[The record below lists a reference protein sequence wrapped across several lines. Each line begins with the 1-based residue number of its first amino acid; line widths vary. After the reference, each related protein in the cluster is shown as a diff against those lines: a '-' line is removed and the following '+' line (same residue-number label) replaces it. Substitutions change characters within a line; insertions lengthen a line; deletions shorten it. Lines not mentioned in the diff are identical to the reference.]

1 MLLWLIGVDV
11 VVGNMAATL
20 VGGGGY
26 DGLGMD
32 DIVGM
37 IGIVGIGKKL
47 LSDGLKLNGGGCMWL
62 AECCC

>member
-26 DGLGMD
+26 DGSGMG

-47 LSDGLKLNGGGCMWL
+47 FNDELKLNGGGCMGL
-62 AECCC
+62 AKCCC